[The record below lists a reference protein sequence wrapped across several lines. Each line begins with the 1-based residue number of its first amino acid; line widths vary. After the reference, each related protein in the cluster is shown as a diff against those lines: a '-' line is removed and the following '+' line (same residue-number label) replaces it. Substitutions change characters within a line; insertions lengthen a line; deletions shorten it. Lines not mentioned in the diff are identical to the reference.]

1 MYLNKQEYKK
11 NIYLGIYEV
20 LDLAGYD
27 LKDADEIV
35 ERIKGFLDGYEFSD
49 KDLLNS
55 HYAHVVILL
64 GAVNEWEIVEDKLDK
79 LIKEVLD
86 KAYLDRE
93 ARIIENEII
102 KELVQN
108 FNKDKKAATELV
120 KAEDIRKQI
129 DGYSLLLHFSAMDW
143 ALCILT
149 KNKDLEVVEQ
159 YLN

>member
-1 MYLNKQEYKK
+1 MNLNKQEYKK

-20 LDLAGYD
+20 LDLTGYD
-27 LKDADEIV
+27 LKDAEEVV
-35 ERIKGFLDGYEFSD
+35 EKIKVFLEGYEFSD
-49 KDLLNS
+49 EDLLNS
-55 HYAHVVILL
+55 HYAHVVIFL
-64 GAVNEWEIVEDKLDK
+64 GAVNEWEIVEEKLDK

-143 ALCILT
+143 AICILT
-149 KNKDLEVVEQ
+149 KNKDFEALSKM
-159 YLN
+159 